1 MTVPLREIKL
11 VADAAELARE
21 AAETFVRLATE
32 AVAAKGSFSVALSGG
47 STPKAL
53 FGLLAGEYLDRVPW
67 RETHFFWGDERHV
80 PPDHPDSNYRMTR
93 EAMLSTAPVP
103 PENVHRVEAE
113 NPDAADAADA
123 YGRTLE
129 RWFGTRPGEFPRV
142 DLVLLGMGPDGHTA
156 SLFPHTTALH
166 ETARSVVANWV
177 PKFDAYRITLT
188 APVLNNA
195 ANVLFLV
202 AGADK
207 AEALHEVHEGARN
220 PDEYPSQLVR
230 PTSGS
235 LRWLV
240 DRAAAARLLHF
251 SDYFPP
257 EKLTTSPLKKD
268 EG

>member
-1 MTVPLREIKL
+1 MTAPLREIRL
-11 VADAAELARE
+11 VEDAAALARA
-21 AAETFVRLATE
+21 AAEIFARLANE

-53 FGLLAGEYLDRVPW
+53 FALLVGDYLDGVPW

-103 PENVHRVEAE
+103 PENVHRIEAE
-113 NPDAADAADA
+113 NPDAAAAAAA
-123 YGRTLE
+123 YERTLE
-129 RWFGTRPGEFPRV
+129 QWFRTQPGEFPRF

-156 SLFPHTTALH
+156 SLFPHTPAVH
-166 ETARSVVANWV
+166 EGSRSVVANWV

-188 APVLNNA
+188 PPVLNNA

-202 AGADK
+202 AGPDK
-207 AEALHEVHEGARN
+207 AEALHEVLEGARN

-235 LRWLV
+235 HLWLV
-240 DRAAAARLLHF
+240 DRAAAANLLT
-251 SDYFPP
+251 P
-257 EKLTTSPLKKD
+257 ED
-268 EG
+268 GG

>member
-1 MTVPLREIKL
+1 MSAPEVRF
-11 VADAAELARE
+11 VADAAALARE
-21 AAETFVRLATE
+21 AASIFVRLANE
-32 AVAAKGSFSVALSGG
+32 AVEAKGSFAVALSGG

-67 RETHFFWGDERHV
+67 RGTNFFWGDERHV

-103 PENVHRVEAE
+103 PENVHRIEAE
-113 NPDAADAADA
+113 NPDAAAAAAA
-123 YGRTLE
+123 YEKTLE
-129 RWFGTRPGEFPRV
+129 QWFGTQPGEFPRF

-166 ETARSVVANWV
+166 ESTRSVVANWV

-202 AGADK
+202 AGPDK
-207 AEALHEVHEGARN
+207 AEALHEVLEGAPN

-235 LRWLV
+235 LLWLV
-240 DRAAAARLLHF
+240 DRAAAARM
-251 SDYFPP
+251 
-257 EKLTTSPLKKD
+257 KD